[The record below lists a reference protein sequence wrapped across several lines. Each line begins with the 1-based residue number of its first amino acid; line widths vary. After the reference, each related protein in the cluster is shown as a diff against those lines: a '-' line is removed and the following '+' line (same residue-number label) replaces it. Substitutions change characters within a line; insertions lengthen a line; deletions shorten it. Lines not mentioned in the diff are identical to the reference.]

1 MEKKVLI
8 TGIDSFTGTHLSSY
22 LSSCGY
28 EVYGTSLF
36 GGKEKVYKCNIN
48 NQSEFE
54 TVLKT
59 VKPDF
64 FIHLAAISFVRHEPK
79 EDFYKINTIAV
90 ANLIESFVKLNINP
104 KKIVIASSATVYG
117 NLGIEI
123 LSEDLCPSPAN
134 HYGASKLAMEFMV
147 KNYFDKLPIVILRP
161 FNYTGIGQSEN
172 FLIPKIVSH
181 YKNRKRTIELG
192 NLDVIRE
199 FNDISFVC
207 EAYKRVLESN
217 TDSKILNLC
226 SSRGI
231 KLMDIISI
239 MNRLANYEIEIKINP
254 KFVRKNEIKKLIG
267 SSKLL
272 FETIGEIKQ
281 PPIEE
286 TLKVMYEA

>member
-1 MEKKVLI
+1 MKRKVLI
-8 TGIDSFTGTHLSSY
+8 TGIDSFTGSHLRRY
-22 LSSCGY
+22 LSESGY
-28 EVYGTSLF
+28 DVYGTSLF
-36 GGKEKVYKCNIN
+36 GSKERVFKCDIGRKE
-48 NQSEFE
+48 EFE

-64 FIHLAAISFVRHEPK
+64 FIHLAAISFVGHEPK
-79 EDFYKINTIAV
+79 EDFYKINTIAT
-90 ANLIESFVKLNINP
+90 ANIVESFINLNIIP
-104 KKIVIASSATVYG
+104 QKIVIASSATVYG
-117 NLGIEI
+117 NLGVEV

-134 HYGASKLAMEFMV
+134 HYGASKLAMETLV
-147 KNYFDKLPIVILRP
+147 KNYFKKLPIVILRP
-161 FNYTGIGQSEN
+161 FNYTGIGQSKN

-181 YKNRKRTIELG
+181 YKNRKKTIELG

-207 EAYKRVLESN
+207 EAYKRVLESGI
-217 TDSKILNLC
+217 DSKILNLC

-281 PPIEE
+281 PQIEE
-286 TLKVMYEA
+286 TLKAMYEA